1 MNHHLGAA
9 GEFEPDDLQ
18 QVPSSIGT
26 DGEDP
31 WRVSGRLEFD
41 DDESVSK
48 PVQDRVAVE
57 AVLERRAMELHTQ
70 LL

>member
-1 MNHHLGAA
+1 MNHHLGTAV
-9 GEFEPDDLQ
+9 EFEPDDLQ
-18 QVPSSIGT
+18 QVPRWIGA

-31 WRVSGRLEFD
+31 GRVSGRLEFD
-41 DDESVSK
+41 DDEGVFK

-70 LL
+70 LM

>member
-31 WRVSGRLEFD
+31 WRVSGRLEPD
-41 DDESVSK
+41 DDEGVCK

-57 AVLERRAMELHTQ
+57 AVRER
-70 LL
+70 